1 MTGIEIKLESKDS
14 LIGRVWHSIE
24 LLLLSLA
31 C

>member
-14 LIGRVWHSIE
+14 LLARVWHSIE